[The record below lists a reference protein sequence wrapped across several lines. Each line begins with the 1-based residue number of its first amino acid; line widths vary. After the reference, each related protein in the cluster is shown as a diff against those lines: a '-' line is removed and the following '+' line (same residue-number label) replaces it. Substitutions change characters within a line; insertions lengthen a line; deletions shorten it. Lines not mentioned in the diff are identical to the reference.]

1 MRAPTEHDMTGI
13 VPQRFWSVLVGG
25 LLAVAAPAS
34 AQTPVPP
41 APIPSVQSQPASSSA
56 SARAPAP
63 KAKPAAAK
71 TAQAK
76 PAQAKS
82 GQSKSAQAKPK
93 TQPATAAPKRTT
105 VATPAAK
112 PKPSAPKPVA
122 APKPAP
128 VAAAAVASPAATPSL
143 AQASS
148 PAARPGSVG
157 QAGRA
162 PVPVAPNTRNVTRPG
177 SAGFDSSQ
185 RELVQKVSAY
195 LSAMQTLVGN
205 FVQVG
210 PDGSR
215 TTGDFYIQK
224 PGRVRFEYDAP
235 SPISLIADGSSI
247 AVRDRKLATQ
257 DIIPLSQTPLRFLLA
272 DRIDLLRDAQVVG
285 VHADDVFVTV
295 VIEEKSNFV
304 GTHRLMLMFGA
315 KDLQLR
321 QWTVTDP
328 QGFDTTVA
336 VYNLDPS
343 KRPDPSLFKIDYT
356 RYQ

>member
-1 MRAPTEHDMTGI
+1 M
-13 VPQRFWSVLVGG
+13 Q
-25 LLAVAAPAS
+25 
-34 AQTPVPP
+34 
-41 APIPSVQSQPASSSA
+41 
-56 SARAPAP
+56 
-63 KAKPAAAK
+63 AKPA
-71 TAQAK
+71 QSK

-82 GQSKSAQAKPK
+82 AQAKSAQAKSGQAK
-93 TQPATAAPKRTT
+93 SGQAKSAQAKSAP
-105 VATPAAK
+105 AK
-112 PKPSAPKPVA
+112 PKPAATGLKATTAAATASAKPTAAKLAVA
-122 APKPAP
+122 APKPAVVP
-128 VAAAAVASPAATPSL
+128 APAVAPSPHPTL

-177 SAGFDSSQ
+177 GAGFDSNQ

-195 LSAMQTLVGN
+195 LSGMQTLVGN

-272 DRIDLLRDAQVVG
+272 DRIDLMRDAQVVG

-315 KDLQLR
+315 KDFQLR